1 MTFACRHAGR
11 APSFT
16 HCTALETSQGTAASP
31 PSLISVLVTEIQ
43 QRRVC
48 GAGRVF
54 SAQGLGLA
62 GNCVCQVVRRKVVL
76 SLMMAFAMASN

>member
-1 MTFACRHAGR
+1 MSAGCAAWETDRR
-11 APSFT
+11 AAVVLLPSF
-16 HCTALETSQGTAASP
+16 
-31 PSLISVLVTEIQ
+31 SVLVTEIQ

-48 GAGRVF
+48 GAGRVL

-76 SLMMAFAMASN
+76 SLMMAFAMASNLRASAM